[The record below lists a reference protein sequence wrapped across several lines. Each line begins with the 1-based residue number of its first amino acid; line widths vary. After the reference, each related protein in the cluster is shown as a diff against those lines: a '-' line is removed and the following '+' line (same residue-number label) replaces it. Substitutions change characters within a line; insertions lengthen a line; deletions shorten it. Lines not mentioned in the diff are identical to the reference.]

1 MPARPAG
8 SRAPAPGASTALG
21 WRWPRAGARWHN
33 WGWTVLS
40 GAWGVPLMHHT
51 LSPWKVAAS
60 GSVTAG
66 TPWVCGEVERR
77 TPIRASQSPSRGGG
91 CGAASLLGEGTAMLQ
106 GAGGV
111 PVSLW
116 PQEKKKNLKAG
127 DDPSHLWPRRVPSRY
142 QEDTR
147 LSPPGSA
154 ALAVP
159 LPRVGRGRRGGTEG
173 GGCWQRGAGL
183 PWLGEV
189 AEAFSV
195 TDLPGWDR
203 GCEGQGLPCSPHVGL
218 TAAVPCLRRA
228 EMKGARRKKNLLL
241 QPL

>member
-1 MPARPAG
+1 
-8 SRAPAPGASTALG
+8 
-21 WRWPRAGARWHN
+21 
-33 WGWTVLS
+33 
-40 GAWGVPLMHHT
+40 
-51 LSPWKVAAS
+51 
-60 GSVTAG
+60 
-66 TPWVCGEVERR
+66 
-77 TPIRASQSPSRGGG
+77 
-91 CGAASLLGEGTAMLQ
+91 MLQ

-195 TDLPGWDR
+195 ADLPGWDR

-228 EMKGARRKKNLLL
+228 EMKGARRKISFSSPSEQCGTRQEHTCKCQLVNEINRKFMDFLSHADGFPIRAPVRCCALFCCGSSPRSASSYL
-241 QPL
+241 FLKQF